1 MQEVKVDLARAK
13 FFDEFSD
20 SWDTLGPSPKPEV
33 VLTFLQK
40 LNIDPEKTVLDV
52 GTGTG
57 FLIPHIFSFHPARV
71 IALDLSAG
79 MLSILRRKYS
89 SRFGASLEILHGDVH
104 LLNLRDATVDIAIC
118 NGVYPHFHDKPLA
131 LSQLHRVLKKRGI
144 LAVNHFAGRQFI
156 NSIHGSSSHDLIR
169 QDLLDSAMILS
180 ETIVCQGFH
189 VKAWRDDSKEYYLIA
204 EKI

>member
-20 SWDTLGPSPKPEV
+20 SWDTKGPSSKPEV

-57 FLIPHIFSFHPARV
+57 FLIPHIFSFRPARV

-79 MLSILRRKYS
+79 MLSILRGKYS
-89 SRFGASLEILHGDVH
+89 SRFGANLEVLHGDVH
-104 LLNLRDATVDIAIC
+104 LLNLRDATVDIAVC

-131 LSQLHRVLKKRGI
+131 LSQMHRVLKKGGI

-169 QDLLDSAMILS
+169 QDLLDPAMILS
-180 ETIVCQGFH
+180 ETIVCHGFH
-189 VKAWRDDSKEYYLIA
+189 VKEWRDDSTEYYLIA

>member
-1 MQEVKVDLARAK
+1 MQKVKVDLARAK

-20 SWDTLGPSPKPEV
+20 SWDTKGPSPEPEV
-33 VLTFLQK
+33 VLTFLRK
-40 LNIDPEKTVLDV
+40 LNINSKKTVLDV

-57 FLIPHIFSFHPARV
+57 FLIPHFFSFHPAKV
-71 IALDLSAG
+71 IAMDLSAG
-79 MLSILRRKYS
+79 MLSKLRGKYS
-89 SRFGASLEILHGDVH
+89 SQFGASLEILHGDVH
-104 LLNLRDATVDIAIC
+104 LLNLGDATVDIAVC

-131 LSQLHRVLKKRGI
+131 LSQLHRVLKRGGT

-169 QDLLDSAMILS
+169 QDLLDPVMILS
-180 ETIVCQGFH
+180 KIIACHGFH
-189 VKAWRDDSKEYYLIA
+189 VTEWRDCSTEYYLIA

>member
-20 SWDTLGPSPKPEV
+20 SWDTKGPSPEPEV
-33 VLTFLQK
+33 VLTFLRK
-40 LNIDPEKTVLDV
+40 LNINSKKIVLDV

-71 IALDLSAG
+71 IAMDLSAG
-79 MLSILRRKYS
+79 MLSILRGKYS
-89 SRFGASLEILHGDVH
+89 PRFGANLEILHGDVH
-104 LLNLRDATVDIAIC
+104 LLNLRDATVDIAVC

-131 LSQLHRVLKKRGI
+131 LSQLHRVLKKGGV

-169 QDLLDSAMILS
+169 RDLLDPAMMVS
-180 ETIVCQGFH
+180 ETIACHGFH
-189 VKAWRDDSKEYYLIA
+189 VTEWQDDPTEYYLIA